1 MLYFQQK
8 EDKMINIIRSEKVSP
23 TEVHFEIEIN
33 GKVIQFAKWVD
44 DDFCTDYEFLKGE
57 ELLNDDEQE
66 EVYDF
71 IQEQVI

>member
-1 MLYFQQK
+1 
-8 EDKMINIIRSEKVSP
+8 MINIIRSEKVSP